1 MDVNFTPSPDI
12 DHEILGHMFPTNGHH
27 SGGDSGD
34 RDCGAAGDGDDGG
47 GGDHRRRVLTAASKI
62 KPGRVQ

>member
-12 DHEILGHMFPTNGHH
+12 DQEILGRMFPTNGHH

-34 RDCGAAGDGDDGG
+34 RDCGDAGDGDDGG

-62 KPGRVQ
+62 KPRRVQ